1 MTRQSPQVLAAKI
14 QRMAGRYSA
23 EGMAKLTGK
32 SKSYIQIVACYNG
45 ISLAKHY
52 FKWDSDKDRQLVE
65 LRKSGM
71 TSAQIGEIVGC
82 DKRSV
87 DHRVTILK
95 RRKML

>member
-52 FKWDSDKDRQLVE
+52 FKWDSKKDATLVE
-65 LRKSGM
+65 MRKSGK
-71 TSAQIGEIVGC
+71 TSAQIGESIGC
-82 DKRSV
+82 EKRSV

-95 RRKML
+95 RRKMI

>member
-45 ISLAKHY
+45 ISLDKHY
-52 FKWDSDKDRQLVE
+52 FKWNSDKDRQLVE
-65 LRKSGM
+65 LRKSGK
-71 TSAQIGEIVGC
+71 TSAQIGEIIGC

>member
-1 MTRQSPQVLAAKI
+1 MTRQSPQILAAKI

-45 ISLAKHY
+45 ISLAKQY
-52 FKWDSDKDRQLVE
+52 FKWDSKKDAALIE
-65 LRKSGM
+65 MRKSGK
-71 TSAQIGEIVGC
+71 TSAQIGESIGC
-82 DKRSV
+82 EKRSV

-95 RRKML
+95 RRKMI

>member
-1 MTRQSPQVLAAKI
+1 MSRQSPQMLAAKI

-45 ISLAKHY
+45 ISLARQY
-52 FKWDSDKDRQLVE
+52 FKWDSKKDAYLVE
-65 LRKSGM
+65 MRKRGM
-71 TSAQIGEIVGC
+71 TSAQIGDAIGC
-82 DKRSV
+82 EKRSV

-95 RRKML
+95 RRKMI

>member
-32 SKSYIQIVACYNG
+32 SKSYIQVVACYNG

-52 FKWDSDKDRQLVE
+52 FKWDAFKDSQLVE
-65 LRKSGM
+65 LRKSGK

-95 RRKML
+95 RRKMI

>member
-1 MTRQSPQVLAAKI
+1 MTRQSPQVQAAKI

-45 ISLAKHY
+45 ISLTKHY

-65 LRKSGM
+65 LRKSGK
-71 TSAQIGEIVGC
+71 TSAQIGEVVGR

>member
-1 MTRQSPQVLAAKI
+1 MTRQSPQALAAKI

-52 FKWDSDKDRQLVE
+52 FKWDSDKDARLVE
-65 LRKSGM
+65 LRKSGK
-71 TSAQIGEIVGC
+71 TSAQIGEVIGC

-87 DHRVTILK
+87 DHRVTVLK
-95 RRKML
+95 RRNIL

>member
-1 MTRQSPQVLAAKI
+1 MTRQSPQILAAKI

-45 ISLAKHY
+45 ISLAKYY

-65 LRKSGM
+65 LRKSGK

>member
-1 MTRQSPQVLAAKI
+1 MTRQSPQILAAKI

-45 ISLAKHY
+45 ISLAKQY
-52 FKWDSDKDRQLVE
+52 FKWDADKDRRLIE
-65 LRKSGM
+65 LRKSGK
-71 TSAQIGEIVGC
+71 TSAQIGEAVGC